1 MSAAAD
7 AQAAQVAKQQQP
19 SKASHDYKGFVGG
32 IGSGIAKLTGTT
44 TLSLYFPLSPFYFL
58 QSAILIPLSS
68 RPSV

>member
-19 SKASHDYKGFVGG
+19 SKASQDYKGFVGG

-44 TLSLYFPLSPFYFL
+44 ALSTSPFPP
-58 QSAILIPLSS
+58 STSS
-68 RPSV
+68 RVQS